1 MQDGI
6 LNKNYTLLFARGY
19 LKAQSEEILSL
30 EYRSQIE
37 NLYKEFI
44 SDSDSISVFSSGST
58 GEPKELKLKKQYMLN
73 SAHMTCSYLKIP
85 KGASSLLCMPLKFI
99 GAKMVV
105 IRAMAREL
113 ELVAVNPSS
122 HPLSCLKKAP
132 YFAAM
137 TPSQVFSSLE
147 TEAERKILFDIKELL
162 IGGGAVNSTLRAQLM
177 QSSNPIWSTHGM
189 TETISHIALKR
200 LNAVDSQDEN
210 ANGYVPFKG
219 VGLRKAQDGTLVIEA
234 PYIGVHDLK
243 TNDMV
248 EFNSDNSFNILGRA
262 DNIINSGG
270 IKIQIEKLEE
280 LIRDLVGGEFN
291 ISSVVSEKYGE
302 CVCLIIRNSQDSSLR
317 TSDDKLLTL
326 IKERVPKYWAPKILL
341 RTAVLPRTESGKP
354 ARAKLKA
361 LASEL
366 YQKKDLF
373 TKGE

>member
-19 LKAQSEEILSL
+19 LKAESEEILSL

-105 IRAMAREL
+105 IRALSEGL

-122 HPLSCLKKAP
+122 HPLLGLRKAP

-137 TPSQVFSSLE
+137 TPAQVFSSLE
-147 TEAERKILFDIKELL
+147 SESEREILFNIKELI
-162 IGGGAVNSTLRAQLM
+162 IGGGAVNSSLKAQLM
-177 QSSNPIWSTHGM
+177 LSSNRIWSTYGM
-189 TETISHIALKR
+189 TETISHIALR
-200 LNAVDSQDEN
+200 RVNIEDSSEVN
-210 ANGYVPFKG
+210 SNGYVPFEG
-219 VGLRKAQDGTLVIEA
+219 VSLQQAQDGTLVIDA
-234 PYIGVHDLK
+234 PYIGVKALK
-243 TNDMV
+243 TNDVV
-248 EFNSDNSFNILGRA
+248 EFNPDRSFNILGRV

-280 LIRDLVGGEFN
+280 LIRETVGCEFN
-291 ISSVVSEKYGE
+291 VTSVESRKYGE
-302 CVCLIIRNSQDSSLR
+302 VVCLLMKSNPESPQGISDESILR
-317 TSDDKLLTL
+317 QIKDK
-326 IKERVPKYWAPKILL
+326 VPKYWAPKILL

>member
-1 MQDGI
+1 MPECNLKQGYSLI
-6 LNKNYTLLFARGY
+6 LARDY
-19 LKAQSEEILSL
+19 LKSESEDILSS
-30 EYRSQIE
+30 EFKAQIDQ
-37 NLYKEFI
+37 LYQDFI

-58 GEPKELKLKKQYMLN
+58 GAPKELKLKKQYMLN
-73 SAHMTCSYLKIP
+73 SAHMTCSHLKIP
-85 KGASSLLCMPLKFI
+85 KGASTLLCMPLKFI

-122 HPLSCLKKAP
+122 HPLLGLKKAP

-147 TEAERKILFDIKELL
+147 TEAERKILFDIKELI

-177 QSSNPIWSTHGM
+177 QSSNRIWSTYGM

-210 ANGYVPFKG
+210 ANGYVPFEG
-219 VGLRKAQDGTLVIEA
+219 VGLRKAQDGTLVIDA

-243 TNDMV
+243 TNDIV

-280 LIRDLVGGEFN
+280 LIRDIVGVEFN

-302 CVCLIIRNSQDSSLR
+302 CVCLLIRNSQDSSLR

-326 IKERVPKYWAPKILL
+326 IKDRVPKYWAPKVIL
-341 RTAVLPRTESGKP
+341 RTDNLPKTESGKP

-366 YQKKDLF
+366 YQKEIF
-373 TKGE
+373 VKGE